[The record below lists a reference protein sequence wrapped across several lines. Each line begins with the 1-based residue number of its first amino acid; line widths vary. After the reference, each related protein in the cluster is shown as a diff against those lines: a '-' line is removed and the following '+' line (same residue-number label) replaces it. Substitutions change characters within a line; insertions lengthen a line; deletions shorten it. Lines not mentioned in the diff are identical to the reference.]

1 MRYLFHTKWS
11 MRYFGGGSS
20 KAPELAALPDP
31 SPIPIEVDAHKAQED
46 VRRRLSK
53 AKGRRASTAA
63 GFLTTPPI
71 VSSLALEDK
80 LG

>member
-1 MRYLFHTKWS
+1 MG
-11 MRYFGGGSS
+11 GGGSS
-20 KAPELAALPDP
+20 RPRLPDP
-31 SPIPIEVDAHKAQED
+31 QPVPIEIDARKAQED
-46 VRRRLSK
+46 IQRRLSK

-71 VSSLALEDK
+71 VSDLALADT